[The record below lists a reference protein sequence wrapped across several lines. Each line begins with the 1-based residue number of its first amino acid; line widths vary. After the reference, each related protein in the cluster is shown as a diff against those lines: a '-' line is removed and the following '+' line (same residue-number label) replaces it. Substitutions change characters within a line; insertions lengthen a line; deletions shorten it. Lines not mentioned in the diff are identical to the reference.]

1 MYLFAALVLVPSIAY
16 MRHSYGVLAAET
28 GITGS
33 DLIQAG
39 ALIGAG
45 ICMGF
50 GAIGPGVGEG
60 FAAGKACEA
69 IGRNPAE
76 AGLLTRTM
84 LIGQA
89 VSESTGIYSLVVALL
104 MLFVVS

>member
-1 MYLFAALVLVPSIAY
+1 MDLTTVLTVLQMTPAAP
-16 MRHSYGVLAAET
+16 AAEAAA
-28 GITGS
+28 ITGVE
-33 DLIQAG
+33 LIRAG

-50 GAIGPGVGEG
+50 GAIGPGIGEG

-69 IGRNPAE
+69 IGRAPQE
-76 AGLLTRTM
+76 SGLLTRTM

-104 MLFVVS
+104 MLFVVT

>member
-1 MYLFAALVLVPSIAY
+1 MMDPTTIATILSTAVAQAPEAAA
-16 MRHSYGVLAAET
+16 
-28 GITGS
+28 GISGA
-33 DLIQAG
+33 DIMKAG

-50 GAIGPGVGEG
+50 GAIGPGIGEG

-69 IGRNPAE
+69 IGRSPQD

-89 VSESTGIYSLVVALL
+89 VSESTGIYSLVIALL
-104 MLFVVS
+104 MLFVIV

>member
-1 MYLFAALVLVPSIAY
+1 MDPVTVLSVLNSTVGQVAGEAAAV
-16 MRHSYGVLAAET
+16 
-28 GITGS
+28 GITGK

-39 ALIGAG
+39 SLIGAG
-45 ICMGF
+45 VCMGF
-50 GAIGPGVGEG
+50 GAIGPGFGEG

-69 IGRNPAE
+69 IGRSPQD

-104 MLFVVS
+104 MLFVVSG